1 MIQIISQPLVI
12 FAAAAVVVSLLLFWL
27 IFDIRKKWTGI
38 FGKGT
43 PVEGK
48 LLQELIDR
56 IRKSESRLDEISPRV
71 KLLEQISK
79 ISVQKVGFL
88 RFNPFRDIGSDQSF
102 SLALL
107 DGKNNGIIVSSL
119 YTREGVRVYAKEIRD
134 GKAKQPLSE
143 EEQKVL
149 KSAIET

>member
-1 MIQIISQPLVI
+1 MVQILSQPLVI
-12 FAAAAVVVSLLLFWL
+12 FAAAAVVVAALIFWL
-27 IFDIRKKWTGI
+27 VFDIRKKWTNI
-38 FGKGT
+38 FGKSA

-71 KLLEQISK
+71 ELLEQISK

-102 SLALL
+102 SIALL
-107 DGKNNGIIVSSL
+107 DGENNGIIVSSL
-119 YTREGVRVYAKEIRD
+119 YTREGVRVYAKEVRD
-134 GKAKQPLSE
+134 GKAKQSISE

-149 KSAIET
+149 KSAIEK